1 MQLMRTGISIVA
13 ASLIISVLTTSLAY
27 AKSPDCTGPNRY
39 PASVAFVY
47 LKNAG
52 ITDNYKVD
60 FDKTKVMRLASE
72 KIGTDLYRQ
81 VHYIVFTEKSGVK
94 IDVITVNDASSEEC
108 SMSGVEVF
116 VVAKHFGKL
125 Y

>member
-13 ASLIISVLTTSLAY
+13 ASLIISVLTTALGY

-52 ITDNYKVD
+52 ITTNNKVD

-72 KIGTDLYRQ
+72 KIGKDLYRQ

-116 VVAKHFGKL
+116 IVAKHFGKL